1 MIRKKKRKSNFQKIL
16 QIILIFILLG
26 ALVFLWKSIL
36 ETKYITRYVVSK
48 YPKVDVF
55 NANNEIIDSII
66 RGEEIEVLYSERMPN
81 DDTKVKVKYNDK
93 EAYIS
98 ISNIAES
105 RDKVRQ
111 EETVYV
117 THFTHLRDKEYGN
130 LKEPVYYGEELKVI
144 GGDIQSDGE
153 IKWYQVEYNEEPRYI
168 LNKYVSVDKPG
179 PKKTVFP
186 APFEYLEYLERDLKD
201 YPGNPRRDDIKA
213 FYVSGPMASTNIDK
227 YINLVKKTEANA
239 LVVDIKHDSGRL
251 LFEVPGAEKYAK
263 DANKNTL
270 VKDINTFMKKLKDN
284 DIYLIG
290 RIVAFKGDQYFYKSN
305 PESAVIRKDTGKPHT
320 DKWGSVYLSPHN
332 RKLWEY
338 NLLIAKE
345 AARLGFNEI
354 QFDYV
359 RFSEG
364 SKDAVHD
371 NKNIYEETKVETIG
385 RFLDYAYDELS
396 NLGVYV
402 AADMFPTVLFSDYD
416 ANTIGQYYPLVASIV
431 DYSSLMVYP
440 SHYAPTDTYNPDFD
454 PYGTVN
460 RTMKKAFELDKLIEH
475 PAEQRPWIQAF
486 SLGNPPRYK
495 IYTAEDVLAEIRA
508 LADNQVYSWFLWN
521 ARNAYEP
528 YLDAIR

>member
-1 MIRKKKRKSNFQKIL
+1 MWR
-16 QIILIFILLG
+16 
-26 ALVFLWKSIL
+26 
-36 ETKYITRYVVSK
+36 
-48 YPKVDVF
+48 
-55 NANNEIIDSII
+55 
-66 RGEEIEVLYSERMPN
+66 
-81 DDTKVKVKYNDK
+81 
-93 EAYIS
+93 
-98 ISNIAES
+98 
-105 RDKVRQ
+105 VR
-111 EETVYV
+111 ELYV
-117 THFTHLRDKEYGN
+117 THFTHLRDAPYGS
-130 LKEPVYYGEELKVI
+130 LKEPVNR
-144 GGDIQSDGE
+144 GDILMITVNGE
-153 IKWYQVEYNEEPRYI
+153 VNENQMKWYKISYNGDIRYI
-168 LNKYVSVDKPG
+168 LNRYVSFEKP
-179 PKKTVFP
+179 PITEPVFP
-186 APFEYLEYLERDLKD
+186 EPFSDLEYLSRELQS
-201 YPGNPRRDDIKA
+201 YPNNPRRDDIKGI
-213 FYVSGPMASTNIDK
+213 YVSGLMAATDIDT
-227 YINLVKKTEANA
+227 YIDIAKETKVNA
-239 LVVDIKHDSGRL
+239 LVIDIKDEEGRL
-251 LFEVPGAEKYAK
+251 LFEVPGAEKYAVR
-263 DANKNTL
+263 ANQNVL
-270 VKDINTFMKKLKDN
+270 IDDIESFIKKLKDN
-284 DIYLIG
+284 NIYLIG
-290 RIVAFKGDQYFYKSN
+290 RLVAFKGDQYFYESN

-440 SHYAPTDTYNPDFD
+440 SHYATTDTYNPDFD

-495 IYTAEDVLAEIRA
+495 IYTAEDVLAEIKA